1 MIVKTKSGTRYE
13 FDGLKM
19 RRISDASL
27 RRDGEWVELL
37 SEPRPFVG
45 ESMFLTLEPL
55 ATDADVTMRITTPV
69 VSIEET
75 E

>member
-1 MIVKTKSGTRYE
+1 MIVTTESGTRYE

-19 RRISDASL
+19 RRISDASM
-27 RRDGEWVELL
+27 RRDGEWIALL
-37 SEPRPFVG
+37 SEPHPFVG
-45 ESMFLTLEPL
+45 EPMFLTLEPL

-69 VSIEET
+69 IAIEEK